1 MIDQTKIYHPFTQ
14 IILASL
20 TRGYLLLGMSFLS
33 IRRSSQITTLA
44 IAALL
49 SSASLAHADL
59 IGWWDFEE
67 GAGPTTADQSGGG
80 HTGTLGTGA
89 TWSTDEFA
97 PAGSGS
103 TASIAFD
110 GTNFAHVLING
121 YKADEI
127 GGTNSRTLAAWIK
140 SAPGVTPLA
149 SNMGIFGYGENQAG
163 DKWNFRTQNQNGL
176 IDGNIRVEVNGGFII
191 GSTVVIDNTWHH
203 VAMTWEDDGTPNIT
217 DALLYV
223 DGVLETVSISLD
235 EVIHTDTVN
244 GMDLA
249 ISDDHSQREWNGWLD
264 DVRIY
269 DEVLS
274 AAKILELAT
283 STPILLSAFTTD
295 DESIPA
301 GETVTVSWEVDPTFD
316 TLVIDNGV
324 GDVAPITTDGS
335 GSIEL
340 TPVVTTT
347 YTLTATLGAKLQSST
362 LTIHVGEVPTIS
374 SFEITGP
381 DTITTGGSTTL
392 TWRTFGADS
401 LNLAP
406 APGDVTG
413 ETTVMVRATETTI
426 YTLTATNATGSSM
439 AQVTVTAVPPG
450 LLAHFDFEEGEG
462 MTATDVSGNG
472 LVGNFDPIDGTGP
485 AWDTADVPP
494 LLGGTT
500 ASIEFDG
507 IGDRIIV
514 TGYKVPELSGTTS
527 RTLMAWVKSRGVS
540 PNGAEN
546 MGILAF
552 GQNQLGDKWN
562 FRAENSNGPVP
573 GGLRVEVNGG
583 YIVSTTNIVDATWHH
598 VAMTFEDD
606 GTPDVEDILLYVDG
620 QLETASASLAQV
632 IHTDTANGIDLRI
645 GDDHSNR
652 KWDGWIDD
660 VRIYNYALTPEEIE
674 KARLGGT
681 AAPFQI
687 TSAIYDEAAGSVT
700 LTWNSTPGRTYSI
713 DYSEDLTTDS
723 WSEAVDALPSKGTE
737 TTYTLTGIAAGT
749 TRLFHRIR
757 EE

>member
-1 MIDQTKIYHPFTQ
+1 
-14 IILASL
+14 
-20 TRGYLLLGMSFLS
+20 
-33 IRRSSQITTLA
+33 
-44 IAALL
+44 
-49 SSASLAHADL
+49 
-59 IGWWDFEE
+59 
-67 GAGPTTADQSGGG
+67 
-80 HTGTLGTGA
+80 
-89 TWSTDEFA
+89 
-97 PAGSGS
+97 
-103 TASIAFD
+103 
-110 GTNFAHVLING
+110 
-121 YKADEI
+121 
-127 GGTNSRTLAAWIK
+127 
-140 SAPGVTPLA
+140 
-149 SNMGIFGYGENQAG
+149 
-163 DKWNFRTQNQNGL
+163 
-176 IDGNIRVEVNGGFII
+176 IRVEVNGGYIV

-203 VAMTWEDDGTPNIT
+203 VAMTWEDDGTPDVT
-217 DALLYV
+217 DVLLYV
-223 DGVLETVSISLD
+223 DGVLETISISLD
-235 EVIHTDTVN
+235 EVIHTDTAN

-283 STPILLSAFTTD
+283 RTSILLSAFTTD

-301 GETVTVSWEVDPTFD
+301 GEAVTVSWEVDPAFD

-324 GDVAPITTDGS
+324 GDVAPSTTDGS

-340 TPVVTTT
+340 TPVGTTT
-347 YTLTATLGAKLQSST
+347 YTLTATLGAKVQSST

-381 DTITTGGSTTL
+381 DTITSGGSTTL

-406 APGDVTG
+406 AAGDVTG

-450 LLAHFDFEEGEG
+450 LLAHFDFEEGAG
-462 MTATDVSGNG
+462 MTTTDVSGNG

-494 LLGGTT
+494 LLAGTT
-500 ASIEFDG
+500 AAVEFDG
-507 IGDRIIV
+507 TGDRIVI
-514 TGYKVPELSGTTS
+514 TGYKAQELSGTTA

-540 PNGAEN
+540 PNGTEN

-562 FRAENSNGPVP
+562 FRAENNNGAVP

-620 QLETASASLAQV
+620 QLEIPSVFLAQE

-660 VRIYNYALTPEEIE
+660 VRIYNYALTPEEIVE
-674 KARLGGT
+674 ARLGGT

-723 WSEAVDALPSKGTE
+723 WSEAVDALLSRGTE